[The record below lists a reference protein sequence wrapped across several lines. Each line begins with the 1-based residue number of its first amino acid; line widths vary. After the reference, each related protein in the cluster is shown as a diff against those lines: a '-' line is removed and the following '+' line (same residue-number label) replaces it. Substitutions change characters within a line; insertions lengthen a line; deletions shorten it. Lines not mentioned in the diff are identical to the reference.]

1 MRILANCGNRTM
13 KFAIMFCV
21 AAACLD
27 SGTAMSQEVPSV
39 SAQHL
44 RAEPLGSERGVCRR
58 DGGPACDPGLVC
70 LSAMCVFDD
79 RKCGDVESRRGSLE
93 SSRGS
98 AAPRLTPEIAGELI
112 KKRSGYSDGGLIC
125 FYDKM
130 ARMQDGGRW
139 TMDQSKLDDQDTR
152 SCVNQLKSGGLLRV
166 GQCYKDYGRGMETLG
181 CSEREV
187 SAAGKAKFEPDSG
200 YLSFPC
206 GKVVFGEIV
215 SIRTLEGGRAATVRY
230 TASNQFAGLSQY
242 SDCTIKSDFGPA
254 GVSTIERTFVLDDA
268 GVWLIQE

>member
-1 MRILANCGNRTM
+1 MRILANWGNRTM
-13 KFAIMFCV
+13 KFALMFCV
-21 AAACLD
+21 ATACLD
-27 SGTAMSQEVPSV
+27 SGTALSQEVPSV

-44 RAEPLGSERGVCRR
+44 RAEPQGSERGVCRR

-98 AAPRLTPEIAGELI
+98 SAPRLTPEIAVELI
-112 KKRSGYSDGGLIC
+112 TRRPGYSDGGLTC
-125 FYDKM
+125 FYDQR
-130 ARMQDGGRW
+130 ANMQDGGRW
-139 TMDQSKLDDQDTR
+139 TMQQSTLDDQDTR

-166 GQCYKDYGRGMETLG
+166 GQCYKDYGPGMAELG
-181 CSEREV
+181 CFYREV
-187 SAAGKAKFEPDSG
+187 SAAGEAKFEPDSG

-230 TASNQFAGLSQY
+230 TASIEYAGLSQY
-242 SDCTIKSDFGPA
+242 SDCTIKSDNGAA
-254 GVSTIERTFVLDDA
+254 GVSTVERTFVLDDA